1 MSSARTAKPR
11 KRATPGPRRR
21 RSEPKDPAAPASRP
35 WEQPQLMMESM
46 ALADAVYQSHSRRLL
61 RVLTLCATLLLA
73 AAIWVALSGTSA
85 PTSRAI
91 PLDDCALP
99 GASDTLSA

>member
-1 MSSARTAKPR
+1 
-11 KRATPGPRRR
+11 
-21 RSEPKDPAAPASRP
+21 
-35 WEQPQLMMESM
+35 MMESM